1 MKIFRSDLITGFKNK
16 LFETELKK
24 TDNENIVLD
33 SNKLICELS
42 SFTVKNGYRVSGYI
56 LNNVI
61 HECDRCLKHFCI
73 YNKINTTFL
82 LSNHEDNHQL
92 ENYEFLHWSLED
104 NYIDLK
110 NTLLEIL
117 FTDIPFKNLCSENCE
132 GICLDCGKNLNN
144 KVCSCKKKKN

>member
-1 MKIFRSDLITGFKNK
+1 MKLFRSDLITGFKNK

-42 SFTVKNGYRVSGYI
+42 SFTIKNGYRISGYI

-73 YNKINTTFL
+73 YNKINTTIL

-92 ENYEFLHWSLED
+92 GYHEFLHWSLKD
-104 NYIDLK
+104 NCIDLK
-110 NTLLEIL
+110 KTFLEIL
-117 FTDIPFKNLCSENCE
+117 ITDVPLKNLCSENCE
-132 GICLDCGKNLNN
+132 GICLNCGNNLND
-144 KVCSCKKKKN
+144 KVCSCNKN

>member
-1 MKIFRSDLITGFKNK
+1 MKLFRSDLITGFKNK

-42 SFTVKNGYRVSGYI
+42 SFTIKNGYRISGYI

-104 NYIDLK
+104 NCIDLK
-110 NTLLEIL
+110 NTFLEVLI
-117 FTDIPFKNLCSENCE
+117 TDIPFKNLCSENCE
-132 GICLDCGKNLNN
+132 GICLDCGNNLND
-144 KVCSCKKKKN
+144 KVLSLIHI

>member
-1 MKIFRSDLITGFKNK
+1 MKLFRSDLETGFKNK

-24 TDNENIVLD
+24 SDNENIELD

-42 SFTVKNGYRVSGYI
+42 SFTIKNGFRISGYI

-61 HECDRCLKHFCI
+61 HECDRCLKIFCI
-73 YNKINTTFL
+73 NNKISTDLL
-82 LSNHEDNHQL
+82 LSNHEDNNQL
-92 ENYEFLHWSLED
+92 KNYEFLYLSLED

-117 FTDIPFKNLCSENCE
+117 FIDIPFKNLCSENCE
-132 GICLDCGKNLNN
+132 GICLDCGNNLND
-144 KVCSCKKKKN
+144 KVCSCKKIR

>member
-1 MKIFRSDLITGFKNK
+1 MKLFRSDLITGFKNK

-24 TDNENIVLD
+24 TDSVNIALD

-42 SFTVKNGYRVSGYI
+42 SFTIKNGYRISGYI

-61 HECDRCLKHFCI
+61 HDCDRCLKHFCI
-73 YNKINTTFL
+73 YNKINIKFL

-132 GICLDCGKNLNN
+132 GICLDCGNNLND
-144 KVCSCKKKKN
+144 KVCSCNKN

>member
-1 MKIFRSDLITGFKNK
+1 MKLFRSDLITGFKNK

-24 TDNENIVLD
+24 SDNENITLD

-42 SFTVKNGYRVSGYI
+42 SFTIKNGFRISGYI

-61 HECDRCLKHFCI
+61 HECDRCLKNFCI
-73 YNKINTTFL
+73 NNEISTDLL
-82 LSNHEDNHQL
+82 LSNHEDNNQL
-92 ENYEFLHWSLED
+92 KNYEFLHWSLED

-117 FTDIPFKNLCSENCE
+117 FVDIPFKNLCSENCE
-132 GICLDCGKNLNN
+132 GICLDCGNNLND
-144 KVCSCKKKKN
+144 KVCSCKKIR

>member
-1 MKIFRSDLITGFKNK
+1 MKLFRSDLITGFKNK

-42 SFTVKNGYRVSGYI
+42 SFTIKNGYRISGYI

-61 HECDRCLKHFCI
+61 HKCDRCLKHFCI

-82 LSNHEDNHQL
+82 LSNHEYNHQL

-132 GICLDCGKNLNN
+132 GICLDCGNDLNDE
-144 KVCSCKKKKN
+144 VCSCDKN

>member
-1 MKIFRSDLITGFKNK
+1 MKLFRSDLITGFKNK

-24 TDNENIVLD
+24 KDNENIVLG

-42 SFTVKNGYRVSGYI
+42 SFTIKNGYRISGYI

-61 HECDRCLKHFCI
+61 HECDRCLNKFCI
-73 YNKINTTFL
+73 NNKINTTFL
-82 LSNHEDNHQL
+82 LSNHEDNHQF

-117 FTDIPFKNLCSENCE
+117 FTDIPFKNLCSEDCE
-132 GICLDCGKNLNN
+132 GICLGCGNNLND
-144 KVCSCKKKKN
+144 KVCSCNKN

>member
-1 MKIFRSDLITGFKNK
+1 MKLFRSDLITGFKNK

-42 SFTVKNGYRVSGYI
+42 SFTIKNGYRISGYI

-61 HECDRCLKHFCI
+61 HKCDRCLKHFCI
-73 YNKINTTFL
+73 YNKINTTFF

-92 ENYEFLHWSLED
+92 KNYEFLHWSLED

-110 NTLLEIL
+110 NTFLEIL
-117 FTDIPFKNLCSENCE
+117 ITDIPFKNLCSENCE
-132 GICLDCGKNLNN
+132 GICLDCGNNLND
-144 KVCSCKKKKN
+144 KVCSCNKN

>member
-1 MKIFRSDLITGFKNK
+1 MILFRSDLITGFKNK

-42 SFTVKNGYRVSGYI
+42 SFTIKNGYRISGYI

-104 NYIDLK
+104 NCIDLN
-110 NTLLEIL
+110 NTFLEIL
-117 FTDIPFKNLCSENCE
+117 ITNIPFKNLCSENCE
-132 GICLDCGKNLNN
+132 GICLDCGNNLND
-144 KVCSCKKKKN
+144 KVRSCDKN

>member
-1 MKIFRSDLITGFKNK
+1 MKLFRSDLITGFKNK
-16 LFETELKK
+16 LFETEFKK
-24 TDNENIVLD
+24 TDNENFALD

-42 SFTVKNGYRVSGYI
+42 SFTIKNGYRISGYI

-82 LSNHEDNHQL
+82 LSNLEDNHQL

-104 NYIDLK
+104 NCIDLK
-110 NTLLEIL
+110 NTFLEIL
-117 FTDIPFKNLCSENCE
+117 ITDIPFKNLCSENCE
-132 GICLDCGKNLNN
+132 GICLDCGNNLND
-144 KVCSCKKKKN
+144 KVCSCNKN

>member
-1 MKIFRSDLITGFKNK
+1 MKLFRSDLITGFKNK

-24 TDNENIVLD
+24 KDNENIVLD

-42 SFTVKNGYRVSGYI
+42 SFTIKNGYRISGYI

-61 HECDRCLKHFCI
+61 HNCDRCLKHFCI

-132 GICLDCGKNLNN
+132 GICLDCGNNLND
-144 KVCSCKKKKN
+144 KGCSCDKN

>member
-42 SFTVKNGYRVSGYI
+42 SFTIKNGYRISGYI

-61 HECDRCLKHFCI
+61 HECDRCLDSFSTN
-73 YNKINTTFL
+73 NKISTNFL
-82 LSNHEDNHQL
+82 LSNHEVKNQL
-92 ENYEFLHWSLED
+92 GNYEFLYWSFEC

-110 NTLLEIL
+110 DTLLEIL
-117 FTDIPFKNLCSENCE
+117 FVDIPFKNLCSENCE
-132 GICLDCGKNLNN
+132 GICLDCGNNLND
-144 KVCSCKKKKN
+144 KVCSCDKN

>member
-1 MKIFRSDLITGFKNK
+1 MKLFRSDLITGFKNK

-42 SFTVKNGYRVSGYI
+42 SFTIKNGYRISGYI

-73 YNKINTTFL
+73 YNKINATFL
-82 LSNHEDNHQL
+82 LSNYEDNHHL

-104 NYIDLK
+104 NHIDLK

-117 FTDIPFKNLCSENCE
+117 LTDIPFKSLCSENCE
-132 GICLDCGKNLNN
+132 GICLDCGSNLND
-144 KVCSCKKKKN
+144 KVCSCNKN

>member
-1 MKIFRSDLITGFKNK
+1 MKLFRSDLITGFKNK

-42 SFTVKNGYRVSGYI
+42 SFTIKNGYRISGYI

-82 LSNHEDNHQL
+82 LSNHEDKHQL
-92 ENYEFLHWSLED
+92 ENYEFLQKL
-104 NYIDLK
+104 IV
-110 NTLLEIL
+110 
-117 FTDIPFKNLCSENCE
+117 F
-132 GICLDCGKNLNN
+132 
-144 KVCSCKKKKN
+144 